1 MQSFWTAM
9 AGAGI
14 NLLFNGIFLFGG
26 LGIQGAALAT
36 FLSYFLAFLLRV
48 KDTRM
53 LLPFRLYKGRFLL
66 NLLILCVQI
75 VSLLTMFP
83 MWRAVEGICLL
94 LMIGI
99 NWKAYDSV
107 RKKIA
112 G

>member
-1 MQSFWTAM
+1 M